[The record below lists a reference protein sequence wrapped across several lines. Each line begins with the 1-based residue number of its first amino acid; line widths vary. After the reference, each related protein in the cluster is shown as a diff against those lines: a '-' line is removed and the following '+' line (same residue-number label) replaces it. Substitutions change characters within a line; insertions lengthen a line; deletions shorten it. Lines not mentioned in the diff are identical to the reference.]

1 MFEPPLFNKVQQAC
15 FCAPW
20 CPSARLPPAMKGWM
34 ILAASAL
41 LLIRPAAGQT
51 DFLILGREIETL
63 VRERFYDS
71 TRGDRWAKENAGYAQ
86 GIADAEAFRRETGR
100 RLAELKASH
109 TAYYTPD
116 DPGYRDLL
124 SIFEPVLHRSAEGES
139 LGLAVAERDGGW
151 FVVRV
156 FSGGPAEA
164 AGLVR
169 GDRIVMADGSPFHP
183 VRSLRGKAGK
193 AVTLEVRSRRDGP
206 TRTISV
212 TPRAID
218 PKKEWLEAQTAGTR
232 VLERQGRRI
241 GYAPVWACAGV
252 EVEPALAEAIRGK
265 LADADALV
273 LDLRGGW
280 GGCNPELVALFDPA
294 VPDLTR
300 IDREGNRTVFRSA
313 WRKPL
318 VVLIDG
324 GSRSGKE
331 LVARA
336 FQRSGRA
343 VLVGERTAG
352 AVLAGQPILLS
363 DGSLLF
369 LAVYDVLV
377 DGERLEGV
385 GVTPEV
391 PATDDLPYAEGR
403 DPQLERALDR
413 AVERIK
419 AR

>member
-1 MFEPPLFNKVQQAC
+1 MKTGTFLALSV
-15 FCAPW
+15 
-20 CPSARLPPAMKGWM
+20 LLLTPPA
-34 ILAASAL
+34 IC
-41 LLIRPAAGQT
+41 QT
-51 DFLILGREIETL
+51 DFPALGREIETL
-63 VRERFYDS
+63 VRERFYDAA
-71 TRGDRWAKENAGYAQ
+71 RGERWAKENAGYAQ
-86 GIADAEAFRRETGR
+86 GIADAESFRRETGR
-100 RLAELKASH
+100 RLAELGASH
-109 TAYYTPD
+109 TAYYMPD

-139 LGLAVAERDGGW
+139 LGLAVAEREGGW

-164 AGLVR
+164 EGLKR
-169 GDRIVMADGSPFHP
+169 GDRIVTADGEPFHP
-183 VRSLRGKAGK
+183 VRSLRSK
-193 AVTLEVRSRRDGP
+193 AVALEVRSRRDGP

-232 VLERQGRRI
+232 ILESQGRRI
-241 GYAPVWACAGV
+241 GYVPVWSCAGV
-252 EVEPALAEAIRGK
+252 EVAPSLAEAFQEK

-280 GGCNPELVALFDPA
+280 GGCDSDLVALFDPA

-300 IDREGNRTVFRSA
+300 IDRQGGRTVFRSA

-336 FQRSGRA
+336 LQRSGRA
-343 VLVGERTAG
+343 VFVGERTAG

-369 LAVYDVLV
+369 LAVYDILV
-377 DGERLEGV
+377 DGERLEGI

-391 PATDDLPYAEGR
+391 PVVDDLRHAEGR
-403 DPQLERALDR
+403 DPQLERAL
-413 AVERIK
+413 AVAAERIK